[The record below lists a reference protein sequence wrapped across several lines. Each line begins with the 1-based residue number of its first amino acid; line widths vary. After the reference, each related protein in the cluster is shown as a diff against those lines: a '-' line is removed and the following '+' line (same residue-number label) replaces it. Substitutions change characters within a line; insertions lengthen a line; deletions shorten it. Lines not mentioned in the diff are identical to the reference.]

1 MFVKCENKSSKIDVT
16 VSVAVSLRPPL
27 SLSLFLVKCINMF
40 NDTEL
45 IMNINSFE
53 EEGSLVGLNVLTSV
67 VF

>member
-1 MFVKCENKSSKIDVT
+1 MDVT
-16 VSVAVSLRPPL
+16 VSVTVSLRPPL
-27 SLSLFLVKCINMF
+27 SLSLSLFPVKYINMF

-45 IMNINSFE
+45 IMNIISFE